1 MIAVYIILGIIL
13 FFAIILSLHAGLLF
27 KLEDKKFN
35 LFLKIGPVKIRLMP
49 KKKKKTSYKKLA
61 KKLRGKKLSTY
72 SPKKKDYSKKDKSY
86 SKTINSL
93 LKTISDNTDNA
104 DESTLGFETLKALVL
119 YFKQGIKTE
128 FTHCI
133 IEVDEKDSAK
143 TCIRASLISQGVAYI
158 TEFLNV
164 HTLYTPPKE
173 GRIAVVPVFDN
184 SGYKFLISGR
194 FRIRI
199 FTFIK
204 NVLTLVFKNIF
215 K

>member
-1 MIAVYIILGIIL
+1 M
-13 FFAIILSLHAGLLF
+13 FFAIILSLHAGILF
-27 KLEDKKFN
+27 KWEDKKFS
-35 LFLKIGPVKIRLMP
+35 LFLKVGPVKIRLMP
-49 KKKKKTSYKKLA
+49 KKKKKPRYKKLA

-72 SPKKKDYSKKDKSY
+72 SPKEKQKIKKDKSY
-86 SKTINSL
+86 SKTISSL

-104 DESTLGFETLKALVL
+104 DDSEFGFETLKKLVL
-119 YFKQGIKTE
+119 HFKKGLKTE
-128 FTHCI
+128 LTHCI

-143 TCIRASLISQGVAYI
+143 TCLRASLISQGLAYI

-164 HTLYTPPKE
+164 QTLYTPPKE

-184 SGYKFLISGR
+184 SGYKFRICGR

-199 FTFIK
+199 FTFLK
-204 NVLTLVFKNIF
+204 NLLTLVFKNIL